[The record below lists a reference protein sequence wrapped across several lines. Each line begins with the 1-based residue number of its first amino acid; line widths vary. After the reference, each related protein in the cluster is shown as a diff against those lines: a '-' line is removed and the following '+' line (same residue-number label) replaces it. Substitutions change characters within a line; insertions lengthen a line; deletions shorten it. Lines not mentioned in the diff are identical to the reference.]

1 MEWFR
6 KLSPNSNMGI
16 EVFFIELCSKVCFLF
31 SFQKVLGI
39 DSRLILYFSL
49 FGVGS
54 IILSA
59 LIVTV
64 SRDCKQNKN
73 KNINSVQKIDQ
84 FLRSM
89 TVLDLGSRGHKV
101 LTFLRRLVSIIFSLQ
116 PVNYISFWN
125 THINLQTLHHS

>member
-1 MEWFR
+1 
-6 KLSPNSNMGI
+6 MGI

-116 PVNYISFWN
+116 PVNYISF
-125 THINLQTLHHS
+125 